1 MNVDKPGNPP
11 SGIDHVLL
19 TRFNLPS
26 RGFESLVRAQEGWL
40 RDRIALF
47 ERYCLPSVKAQTN
60 RDFRWIIYFDPESPA
75 WLLDRVHGLNREGTF
90 VPLFRTEVSPSELLE
105 DIRTVT
111 GGGRGTLL
119 TTNLDNDDG
128 LAIDFVDRVQKAAHD
143 AGNSAIYLVSGL
155 VMGKGSV
162 FLRNDPHNAF
172 CSVSAPWSAPVTCWA
187 AWHNRLGQSMKVTS
201 LRGAPGWLQL
211 VHDHNVSNRIR
222 GRRVSPKP
230 YRALF
235 PALLADAPIPTA
247 SSIIVDRVFESPLRA
262 LRELAR
268 KAAKAVTIA
277 LLGTQGIDRVKT
289 LLANR
294 RSTVSRT

>member
-1 MNVDKPGNPP
+1 M
-11 SGIDHVLL
+11 DHVLL

-90 VPLFRTEVSPSELLE
+90 VALFRTEVSPSELLE

-247 SSIIVDRVFESPLRA
+247 SSIFVDRVFESPLRA

-268 KAAKAVTIA
+268 KGAKAVTIA

>member
-26 RGFESLVRAQEGWL
+26 RGFESLVRAKEGWL

-47 ERYCLPSVKAQTN
+47 EHYCLPSVKAQAN
-60 RDFRWIIYFDPESPA
+60 QDFRWIIYFDPESPA
-75 WLLDRVHGLNREGTF
+75 WLLDRVQDLNRDGTF

-111 GGGRGTLL
+111 GGERGTLL

-128 LAIDFVDRVQKAAHD
+128 LSIDFVDRVQKAAENP
-143 AGNSAIYLVSGL
+143 GTTAIYLVSGL
-155 VMGKGSV
+155 VMGDGSV
-162 FLRNDPHNAF
+162 YLRNDPRNAF
-172 CSVSAPWSAPVTCWA
+172 CSVSAPWSDPVTCWA
-187 AWHNRLGQSMKVTS
+187 AWHNRLGQSMDVTT
-201 LRGAPGWLQL
+201 LRGSPGWLQL

-222 GRRVSPKP
+222 GRRVSPGP
-230 YRALF
+230 YKGLF
-235 PALLADAPIPTA
+235 PGLLSDAPIPTA
-247 SSIIVDRVFESPLRA
+247 RSIVADRVYESPLRA

-268 KAAKAVTIA
+268 RAAKAVTIA

-289 LLANR
+289 LVAHR
-294 RSTVSRT
+294 KSTVSRT